1 MALTKEKAEILWDWK
16 GTEEWSETKAQ
27 IKKLKR
33 NIQRLGNRLA
43 SNKGNTLKL
52 AEAINILSGE
62 LTIQM
67 KYLRD
72 IRGIRELADL

>member
-1 MALTKEKAEILWDWK
+1 MTIKIFNNAALAKLTKAD
-16 GTEEWSETKAQ
+16 

-43 SNKGNTLKL
+43 SNKGNALML
-52 AEAINILSGE
+52 AEAIYVLSRE

-72 IRGIRELADL
+72 IRGVRELADL

>member
-1 MALTKEKAEILWDWK
+1 MTLSKTDAQTLWGWK
-16 GTEEWSETKAQ
+16 GTEEWSETKAD

-43 SNKGNTLKL
+43 SNKGNALML
-52 AEAINILSGE
+52 AEAIYVLSRE

-72 IRGIRELADL
+72 IRGVRELADL